1 MRAYVTDRDGG
12 VDEVRGTDGYLARAR
27 IEAMDLPAARYR
39 LSITQAVTVRP
50 DLVRLMVEVD
60 APQGGRTLHDHAAHL
75 LTVRDGVV
83 AEWWMVE
90 ALPAESDEFW
100 ST

>member
-27 IEAMDLPAARYR
+27 IEAMDLPAARYQ

-50 DLVRLMVEVD
+50 DGEADGRGRR

>member
-50 DLVRLMVEVD
+50 DR
-60 APQGGRTLHDHAAHL
+60 
-75 LTVRDGVV
+75 
-83 AEWWMVE
+83 
-90 ALPAESDEFW
+90 
-100 ST
+100 